1 MSILIVALVI
11 FLLGFVAGIFFSFK
25 CLRGIFQYFTK

>member
-1 MSILIVALVI
+1 MTALLIILAI

-25 CLRGIFQYFTK
+25 FLRGLFQYFTK